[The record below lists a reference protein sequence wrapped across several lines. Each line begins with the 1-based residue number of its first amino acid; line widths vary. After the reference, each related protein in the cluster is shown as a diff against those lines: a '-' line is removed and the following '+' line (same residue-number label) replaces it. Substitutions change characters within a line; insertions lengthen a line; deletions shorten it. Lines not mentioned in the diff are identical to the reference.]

1 MSDSD
6 IDTLA
11 GVLLDEDAV
20 VSLTEVCRACGV
32 TAERVTEMVEFG
44 ILEPASEAPGQ
55 WEFTA
60 ISLRRVT
67 TVVRLQRD
75 LGVNLAGAALA
86 LDLLDELRELR
97 ARSD

>member
-20 VSLTEVCRACGV
+20 VSLTEICTACGV
-32 TAERVTEMVEFG
+32 TTERVTEMVEYG
-44 ILEPASEAPGQ
+44 ILEPANEAAGQ

-60 ISLRRVT
+60 ISLQRVT

-97 ARSD
+97 ARSE